1 MGNHL
6 HKFQV
11 NLTTKAR
18 LEKTFMKI
26 KKQYQEFNK
35 IKKINQKT
43 KANQTDKGHLIF
55 NFYIKQK

>member
-1 MGNHL
+1 
-6 HKFQV
+6 
-11 NLTTKAR
+11 
-18 LEKTFMKI
+18 MKI

-55 NFYIKQK
+55 NFYIKQKQFIQFNHSCI